1 MRYGFQVKDTDREL
15 VFSAIV
21 GQRGRIEREIEI
33 EGRTLLSG
41 KCYKQRHRGENVRD
55 SESV

>member
-1 MRYGFQVKDTDREL
+1 MRYGFHVKDTDGEV

-21 GQRGRIEREIEI
+21 GQRGRIERGIEI
-33 EGRTLLSG
+33 ERRALLSG

>member
-1 MRYGFQVKDTDREL
+1 MRSGFQVKDTDGEL

-21 GQRGRIEREIEI
+21 DQRGRIEWGIEV
-33 EGRTLLSG
+33 EGRALLSG

-55 SESV
+55 SESL